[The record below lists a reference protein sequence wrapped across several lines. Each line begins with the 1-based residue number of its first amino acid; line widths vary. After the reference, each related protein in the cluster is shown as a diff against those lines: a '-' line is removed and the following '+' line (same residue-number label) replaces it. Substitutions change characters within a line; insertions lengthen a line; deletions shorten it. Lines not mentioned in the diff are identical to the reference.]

1 MCYKCSKL
9 RSWRALA
16 CALIVIMCVA
26 VVKSPGQDKKP
37 WQSGTIIEVKTH
49 EAAPGTDQVKQYDIS
64 VKVGKKIYL
73 TLYTPQNNEPEPE
86 YYVGMARTVQVD
98 GDTLRINDLRGHTR
112 EAKIV
117 SSKDAPP
124 ANSK

>member
-1 MCYKCSKL
+1 MCDRRSML
-9 RSWRALA
+9 RGCRALI
-16 CALIVIMCVA
+16 CILIMCVA

-37 WQSGTIIEVKTH
+37 WRSGTILDVKTH
-49 EAAPGTDQVKQYDIS
+49 QAAPGADQAKQYDIT

-73 TLYTPQNNEPEPE
+73 TLYTPQDNEPEPGN
-86 YYVGMARTVQVD
+86 YVGMARTVQVD
-98 GDTLRINDLRGHTR
+98 GDMLRFNDLLGHTR
-112 EAKIV
+112 ELKIV